1 MSTREDSIIFTIFF
15 DKLSLLAFKSLRS
28 FEPNIKIG
36 DNMNKTASVIK
47 GDGTGPE
54 LVDAMLKVAEATG
67 TDIEFVVCDAG
78 AGWWEKNGG
87 NSLIPNETWEILE
100 SSDACF
106 KGPTT
111 TPGGIGSPKSVA
123 VSIRRKYNLYANVRP
138 IKTFPNS
145 SKPLGDVEM
154 VCVRE
159 GTEGLYVGEE
169 IQLTDDVSIAIR
181 KITRTASRKIAIY
194 AFEEA
199 KRRGYDTVVP
209 IHKSNILKLTCGSF
223 LEEVEKVKQGY
234 QGIELWPYHVDN
246 IAQQLIKNPQI
257 FNKKILLSTNL
268 FMDIISEECSALV
281 GSIGLIYSANIG
293 DSFAMFEPAHGS
305 APKYAGQDKV
315 NPVATVLAGAWMLDY
330 LGEKE
335 NSEAIFKATEH
346 IISEGKY
353 ITYDLGGSSKLSKM
367 ADEIA
372 KYTAKIL
379 K

>member
-1 MSTREDSIIFTIFF
+1 MT
-15 DKLSLLAFKSLRS
+15 
-28 FEPNIKIG
+28 
-36 DNMNKTASVIK
+36 KTAAVIK
-47 GDGTGPE
+47 GDGVGPE
-54 LVDAMLKVAEATG
+54 LVDAMLKVVEAAG
-67 TDIEFVVCDAG
+67 TDVEFVMCEAG
-78 AGWWEKNGG
+78 AGWWEQHGG
-87 NSLIPNETWEILE
+87 NSLIPEETWQTLD

-111 TPGGIGSPKSVA
+111 TPGGIGSPRSVA
-123 VSIRRKYNLYANVRP
+123 VSIRRKYDLYANVRP

-145 SKPLGDVEM
+145 SAPLGDVEM

-159 GTEGLYVGEE
+159 GTEGLYIGEE

-181 KITRTASRKIAIY
+181 KITRTASGKIARY

-199 KRRGYDTVVP
+199 KRRSYDTVVP

-223 LEEVEKVKQGY
+223 LEEVEKVSKDY
-234 QGIELWPYHVDN
+234 PNIEVWPYHIDN

-257 FNKKILLSTNL
+257 FNNKILLSTNL
-268 FMDIISEECSALV
+268 FMDVISEECSALV

-293 DSFAMFEPAHGS
+293 DNFAMFEPAHGS

-335 NSEAIFKATEH
+335 KSEAIFRATEH
-346 IISEGKY
+346 VISEGRY
-353 ITYDLGGSSKLSKM
+353 VTYDLGGNAKLSQM
-367 ADEIA
+367 ANEIA
-372 KYTAKIL
+372 RQTEKIL